1 MHCQLFLLLT
11 DFILFWSVFLSCDH
25 QFDKL
30 NILTSTR
37 QIVMKFGCVC
47 SIDRM
52 NPKKTKQ
59 TNDFVFCLIRLGL
72 LALNI
77 PICMLTRQGIATVDR
92 SHVGFGTDFMPK
104 TISNTN
110 CASKISKF

>member
-1 MHCQLFLLLT
+1 M
-11 DFILFWSVFLSCDH
+11 ILF
-25 QFDKL
+25 
-30 NILTSTR
+30 
-37 QIVMKFGCVC
+37 
-47 SIDRM
+47 
-52 NPKKTKQ
+52 
-59 TNDFVFCLIRLGL
+59 FCLIRLGL

>member
-11 DFILFWSVFLSCDH
+11 DFIIFWSVFLSCDH

-37 QIVMKFGCVC
+37 QIVVKFGCVC

-59 TNDFVFCLIRLGL
+59 TNDFVFLFNQTGLISSKYSNL
-72 LALNI
+72 
-77 PICMLTRQGIATVDR
+77 
-92 SHVGFGTDFMPK
+92 HV
-104 TISNTN
+104 NTARD
-110 CASKISKF
+110 CHCR

>member
-1 MHCQLFLLLT
+1 M
-11 DFILFWSVFLSCDH
+11 LSCDH

-59 TNDFVFCLIRLGL
+59 TSDFVFF
-72 LALNI
+72 
-77 PICMLTRQGIATVDR
+77 V
-92 SHVGFGTDFMPK
+92 
-104 TISNTN
+104 
-110 CASKISKF
+110 